1 MTAGSI
7 SLPKDWC
14 SYTVNPGVDTDLPG
28 IYEWNI
34 EEAGSYI
41 GKYGRVRRP
50 TREYRRNVVRLL
62 NKKPY
67 RKGKPDGYRRIH
79 LELERAWRDGRRI
92 ELIIVENVSAEGI
105 RQRER
110 ELIAIRGTLND

>member
-7 SLPKDWC
+7 TLPKDWY
-14 SYTVNPGVDTDLPG
+14 SYTVHSGVNTDLPG
-28 IYEWNI
+28 IYEWHI
-34 EEAGSYI
+34 EGAGSYI

-67 RKGKPDGYRRIH
+67 RKGNPEGYRRIH
-79 LELERAWRDGRRI
+79 LELARAWRDGRRI
-92 ELIIVENVSAEGI
+92 ELIILENVRAERI
-105 RQRER
+105 NQREQ
-110 ELIAIRGTLND
+110 ELIANRGTLND